1 MLNHILKNSF
11 LKKRLKI
18 LEKKKKLYQNSR
30 SIDEIYLY
38 QIEHFNKVWRKAF
51 TQVPFYKYWKKKY
64 DLPESIK
71 SLDELRYF
79 PVLEKKSIQKN
90 QKLIFSSIKDF
101 QTISTGGST
110 GEPTNFPISS
120 KESENSYAN
129 HYLARGWWN
138 VKPLDRIFL
147 IWGHSHLFGDGIK
160 GQINYYKRLFYDWL
174 INTKRLSAYDLSINS
189 LSNYYQILKK
199 SNPTLIIGY
208 TSAIYKLAKHIDE
221 NNLDIENKSNLK
233 GVVVTSETVTN
244 YDINLIKKVFNVPC
258 IIEYGMAE
266 TGIIAHSKKDS
277 ENIHLFWDTFI
288 GIKDKDKILN
298 LTTINER
305 VFPLINYKT
314 DDLISSNDNLSI
326 LQIEKILGRKNDFI
340 KVKIGNSFVE
350 SHSEF
355 FTHILKSINGIFNF
369 KIIQKKNMDI
379 EIKYVSQINLDISEN
394 FFNEISK
401 EFKGFDK
408 NTFTFTKV
416 EEIPKTIAGKE
427 KWIEVQ
433 K

>member
-1 MLNHILKNSF
+1 
-11 LKKRLKI
+11 
-18 LEKKKKLYQNSR
+18 
-30 SIDEIYLY
+30 
-38 QIEHFNKVWRKAF
+38 
-51 TQVPFYKYWKKKY
+51 
-64 DLPESIK
+64 
-71 SLDELRYF
+71 
-79 PVLEKKSIQKN
+79 
-90 QKLIFSSIKDF
+90 
-101 QTISTGGST
+101 
-110 GEPTNFPISS
+110 
-120 KESENSYAN
+120 
-129 HYLARGWWN
+129 
-138 VKPLDRIFL
+138 
-147 IWGHSHLFGDGIK
+147 
-160 GQINYYKRLFYDWL
+160 
-174 INTKRLSAYDLSINS
+174 
-189 LSNYYQILKK
+189 
-199 SNPTLIIGY
+199 
-208 TSAIYKLAKHIDE
+208 
-221 NNLDIENKSNLK
+221 
-233 GVVVTSETVTN
+233 
-244 YDINLIKKVFNVPC
+244 
-258 IIEYGMAE
+258 MAE

-314 DDLISSNDNLSI
+314 DDLITSKDNLSI